1 MNECFF
7 FRLTMASK
15 SDKNSGNSDKELAL
29 KAKSEFNK
37 GNYANCVQI
46 LEKLAADKNGDLKL
60 AHNRSVAEFY
70 KGGLKKTESFQK
82 ALKTIFEKVCFN
94 VFFFVFF
101 FCFVLL
107 ATESITISLSLI
119 TILNLTLAHPV

>member
-1 MNECFF
+1 
-7 FRLTMASK
+7 MASK

-94 VFFFVFF
+94 VFFS
-101 FCFVLL
+101 LL
-107 ATESITISLSLI
+107 ATESITISQLDNHFEG
-119 TILNLTLAHPV
+119 TKENQNTLYH